1 MASFCRGIDISMLN
15 FKDFEGRG
23 WGMTKFRIILFVQKY
38 KYLEIRFN
46 DVVYCQNVAQLTKNE
61 MSKLNFSSSFIPGVE
76 I

>member
-1 MASFCRGIDISMLN
+1 MIK
-15 FKDFEGRG
+15 FK
-23 WGMTKFRIILFVQKY
+23 IILFVQKY

-76 I
+76 IWDGRVIKYKTNILSTYHKI

>member
-1 MASFCRGIDISMLN
+1 MIK
-15 FKDFEGRG
+15 FK
-23 WGMTKFRIILFVQKY
+23 IILFVQKY

-76 I
+76 IWDGRVIKYKTNILSTYHKNKFHR

>member
-1 MASFCRGIDISMLN
+1 MIK
-15 FKDFEGRG
+15 FK
-23 WGMTKFRIILFVQKY
+23 IILFVQKY

-76 I
+76 IWDCMVIKYKTNILSTYHKI